1 MANGEGRPLV
11 LVVEDIDWIREGM
24 VRRLRECGYEVAEET
39 SADGA
44 LALAE
49 GSRPA
54 LILTEEELPTYAQ
67 LAARLAVHPSLSNVP
82 VVIINP
88 DEEDCAP
95 FGDSIILSGY
105 DRIAHLLAVKKQ

>member
-1 MANGEGRPLV
+1 MSKGEGRALV
-11 LVVEDIDWIREGM
+11 LVVEDIEWIRDGM
-24 VRRLRECGYEVAEET
+24 ARRLREFGYDVAEA
-39 SADGA
+39 ADAARA

-49 GSRPA
+49 AARPA

-67 LAARLAVHPSLSNVP
+67 LAAGLAERPALARVP

-88 DEEDCAP
+88 DEEDFTP

-105 DRIAHLLAVKKQ
+105 DRIAHLLAVKKR